1 MLLIIYKN
9 QIMKKKAYL
18 SPEVEVIEV
27 AVEQGFAASSPN
39 GSPDFGNG
47 FGSGGR
53 YNQDWG

>member
-1 MLLIIYKN
+1 
-9 QIMKKKAYL
+9 MKKKAYL